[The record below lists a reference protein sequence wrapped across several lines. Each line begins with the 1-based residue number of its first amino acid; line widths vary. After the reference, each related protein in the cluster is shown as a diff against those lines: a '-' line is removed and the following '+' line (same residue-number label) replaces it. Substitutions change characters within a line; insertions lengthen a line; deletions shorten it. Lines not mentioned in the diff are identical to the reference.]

1 MTCSFKS
8 AHFFTAK
15 IIVVKPVQSILT
27 QAEKFEFLNKR
38 SNILCK
44 IKKYVGASLDPSSK
58 FFFNEKSLT
67 RDFF

>member
-1 MTCSFKS
+1 M
-8 AHFFTAK
+8 
-15 IIVVKPVQSILT
+15 QSILT